1 MKMVRFASVLCAPLR
16 AIVLAGPA
24 LAAPT
29 LDPAAMPAGTYVLDQ
44 KHASLNARVR
54 HMGLTSYTMRFR
66 KVDAHFTYDPKDPMA
81 SKVEVSVDV
90 NSLDTG
96 DQQFGPKFAK
106 DFLGGDRYPTAT
118 FVSTGFQ
125 QLTPTSGVMT
135 GDLTLK
141 GVTKPVELSVTFDG
155 YASGIVAGQRAGFS
169 ATGRIHREDFGVTFL
184 VPGIIGDDV
193 DLDIEVEFTKT

>member
-1 MKMVRFASVLCAPLR
+1 MVRFARVLCAP
-16 AIVLAGPA
+16 VLALVIAGPA

-29 LDPAAMPAGTYVLDQ
+29 LDPAQMPAGTYVLDQ

-54 HMGLTSYTMRFR
+54 HMGLSSYTMRFR
-66 KVDAHFTYDPKDPMA
+66 KLDAHFTYDPKDPMA
-81 SKVEVSVDV
+81 SKVEVTVDV

-106 DFLGGDRYPTAT
+106 EFLGGDRYPTAT

-141 GVTKPVELSVTFDG
+141 GVTKPVELNVTFDG